1 MSDTGSDTGLPEE
14 EHIASSGTLRGWHIL
29 LIVLTAVGLMAGW
42 FWWSTRPKELPPEE
56 PALPQVEVPEGSR
69 TITLYFAADAE
80 PALFAE
86 TRQVAMSKSTV
97 SQVRQVMRALVA
109 GPAGGRGANAIPQG
123 TKLLGAYYDT
133 ETFTVYLDF
142 SSELVA
148 AHPGGTAAEYST
160 VAAIVRTVSEN
171 FPEVQA
177 VQVLVE
183 GYQVGTIAGHVDAY
197 KPFRVTDWR

>member
-1 MSDTGSDTGLPEE
+1 MSETGSETGLPEE
-14 EHIASSGTLRGWHIL
+14 EHVASSGTLRGWHIL
-29 LIVLTAVGLMAGW
+29 VIVLVAVGLVAGW
-42 FWWSTRPKELPPEE
+42 FWWSSRPKELPPEE

-69 TITLYFAADAE
+69 TVTLYFADDAE
-80 PALFAE
+80 PSLFAE

-97 SQVRQVMRALVA
+97 SQVRQVMRALLA
-109 GPAGGRGANAIPQG
+109 GPAGGRGANAIPEG
-123 TKLLGAYYDT
+123 TQLLDAFYDT